1 MSTIKQALNQTNGA
15 DKVRRD
21 VVRFGN
27 GERDFFHAEG
37 TDEDF
42 AALTEILAKVA
53 ESPAQLKKMRDMPF
67 DERPTLVISKGERS
81 CYGY

>member
-1 MSTIKQALNQTNGA
+1 MSTTKQAFNQTNGA

-37 TDEDF
+37 TDKDF
-42 AALTEILAKVA
+42 AALTAV
-53 ESPAQLKKMRDMPF
+53 
-67 DERPTLVISKGERS
+67 
-81 CYGY
+81 

>member
-15 DKVRRD
+15 GKVRRD

-27 GERDFFHAEG
+27 GERDFFHTEG

-42 AALTEILAKVA
+42 AVLTAV
-53 ESPAQLKKMRDMPF
+53 
-67 DERPTLVISKGERS
+67 
-81 CYGY
+81 

>member
-15 DKVRRD
+15 GKVRRD
-21 VVRFGN
+21 IVRFGD

-42 AALTEILAKVA
+42 AVLTAVWAKDFTQQPHAREAVLA
-53 ESPAQLKKMRDMPF
+53 AQKQ
-67 DERPTLVISKGERS
+67 EG
-81 CYGY
+81 

>member
-15 DKVRRD
+15 GKVRRD
-21 VVRFGN
+21 IVRFGD

-42 AALTEILAKVA
+42 AVLTAVWAKDFTQQPNKLHAREAVLA
-53 ESPAQLKKMRDMPF
+53 AQKQ
-67 DERPTLVISKGERS
+67 EGW
-81 CYGY
+81 